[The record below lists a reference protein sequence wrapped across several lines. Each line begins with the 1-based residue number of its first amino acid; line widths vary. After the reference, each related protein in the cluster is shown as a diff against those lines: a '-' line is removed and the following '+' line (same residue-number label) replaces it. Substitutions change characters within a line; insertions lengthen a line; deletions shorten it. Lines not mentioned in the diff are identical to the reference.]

1 MAEPQEEL
9 FEIADRL
16 ELLANDAKEPRA
28 EDPLAAL
35 EDAANTIGK
44 GWRGSWL
51 VATLV
56 FTTKISS
63 RRLPGHIFQ
72 PSAGIHSQRRARRL
86 RKRLLRDL
94 ESVRR
99 NLEGRADL
107 LPSRRLRGKQIAPQ
121 SSIRLTIQ

>member
-16 ELLANDAKEPRA
+16 ERLANDAKEPRA
-28 EDPLAAL
+28 EDSLAAL

-51 VATLV
+51 IAILV

-63 RRLPGHIFQ
+63 RRLPGHI
-72 PSAGIHSQRRARRL
+72 SAKRGDTLTAAGLGENLLLTRWRR
-86 RKRLLRDL
+86 
-94 ESVRR
+94 
-99 NLEGRADL
+99 
-107 LPSRRLRGKQIAPQ
+107 Q
-121 SSIRLTIQ
+121 SAQY